1 VSVHHQSFKMGER
14 FLELREVQKYRELD
28 MIVLNYEKYIE
39 EKRREGARKMS
50 KEEQELQKRYWLEYC
65 EAKEEKRRMEM
76 TEFERQEEKRKIAEQ
91 KKKNEEQKIKS
102 KIVNWA
108 SKFKKSKEMELK
120 EVEQKKELVQQKRSM
135 NSDMLKRAVGAVGG
149 GAVGAGGDLTGD
161 VLLDAQYEWDCYD
174 YGAVTAGLLRQGRL
188 DAEKARLQ
196 KEAVTAGLLR
206 QGRLEAEEARLQ
218 KEAERKKIEIEAWER
233 WNNDLLLNGNISVNS
248 SFSDLAVQSGR
259 GAVQSE
265 RAGADRERGQKR
277 RAQSGAGSKNRLN
290 VRVKRAR
297 AEFAGEESVGAVK
310 KRGACGCV
318 GAAVAVGLVAAV
330 VGAVMQLL

>member
-1 VSVHHQSFKMGER
+1 MGER
-14 FLELREVQKYRELD
+14 ISELREVEKYRELD

-39 EKRREGARKMS
+39 EKRREGVKKMS

-91 KKKNEEQKIKS
+91 KKRNEEQKIKS
-102 KIVNWA
+102 RIVGWA
-108 SKFKKSKEMELK
+108 SKFKKSKEVELR
-120 EVEQKKELVQQKRSM
+120 EVEKKKELVQQQRSV

-149 GAVGAGGDLTGD
+149 GAVSGAGGRYSGD

-174 YGAVTAGLLRQGRL
+174 YGAVTAGLLRERRL
-188 DAEKARLQ
+188 DAEKERLQ
-196 KEAVTAGLLR
+196 R
-206 QGRLEAEEARLQ
+206 EAE
-218 KEAERKKIEIEAWER
+218 KKKAEIEAWER

-248 SFSDLAVQSGR
+248 SYSDLAVQSGR
-259 GAVQSE
+259 GAVQGE
-265 RAGADRERGQKR
+265 RAVADRERGQKR

-297 AEFAGEESVGAVK
+297 AEFAEEKSAGAVE

-318 GAAVAVGLVAAV
+318 GAVVAVGLAAAV
-330 VGAVMQLL
+330 AGAIMQLL

>member
-1 VSVHHQSFKMGER
+1 M
-14 FLELREVQKYRELD
+14 LELREVQKYRELD

-39 EKRREGARKMS
+39 EKRREGVRKMS

-102 KIVNWA
+102 KIVSWA
-108 SKFKKSKEMELK
+108 SKFKKSKEVELR
-120 EVEQKKELVQQKRSM
+120 EVEKKKELVQQQRSV

-149 GAVGAGGDLTGD
+149 GAVTGD
-161 VLLDAQYEWDCYD
+161 GGGCCGDFLLDAQYEWDCYD

-196 KEAVTAGLLR
+196 KEA
-206 QGRLEAEEARLQ
+206 E
-218 KEAERKKIEIEAWER
+218 KKKAEIEAWER
-233 WNNDLLLNGNISVNS
+233 WNNDLLLNGNVSVNS
-248 SFSDLAVQSGR
+248 SYSDLAVQSGR

-265 RAGADRERGQKR
+265 RGADCRERGLKR

-290 VRVKRAR
+290 VRAKRAR
-297 AEFAGEESVGAVK
+297 AENAEEKSAGVVE

-318 GAAVAVGLVAAV
+318 GAVVAVSLAAAV
-330 VGAVMQLL
+330 VGAILQLL

>member
-1 VSVHHQSFKMGER
+1 M
-14 FLELREVQKYRELD
+14 ELREVPKYRELD
-28 MIVLNYEKYIE
+28 RIVMNYEKYIE

-50 KEEQELQKRYWLEYC
+50 KDEQELQKRYWLEYC

-102 KIVNWA
+102 RIVSWA
-108 SKFKKSKEMELK
+108 SKFKKSKEVELR
-120 EVEQKKELVQQKRSM
+120 EVEKKKELVQQQRSV

-149 GAVGAGGDLTGD
+149 GAVLGASGGYCGD

-196 KEAVTAGLLR
+196 KEA
-206 QGRLEAEEARLQ
+206 
-218 KEAERKKIEIEAWER
+218 ERKKVEIEAWER
-233 WNNDLLLNGNISVNS
+233 WNNDLLLNGNVSVNS
-248 SFSDLAVQSGR
+248 SYSDLAVQSGR

-265 RAGADRERGQKR
+265 RAGADCRERGLKR
-277 RAQSGAGSKNRLN
+277 RAQSGAESKNRLN
-290 VRVKRAR
+290 VRVKRAKAGV
-297 AEFAGEESVGAVK
+297 AEEKNAGAVE
-310 KRGACGCV
+310 KRGVCGCV
-318 GAAVAVGLVAAV
+318 GAVVAVSLVAAV
-330 VGAVMQLL
+330 AGVVLQLL

>member
-1 VSVHHQSFKMGER
+1 MGDR
-14 FLELREVQKYRELD
+14 VLELREVQKYRELD
-28 MIVLNYEKYIE
+28 RIVLNYEKYIE

-50 KEEQELQKRYWLEYC
+50 KDEQELQKRYWLEYC

-102 KIVNWA
+102 KIVSWA
-108 SKFKKSKEMELK
+108 SRFKKSKEVELR
-120 EVEQKKELVQQKRSM
+120 EVEKKKELVQQQRSV

-149 GAVGAGGDLTGD
+149 GAVSGASGGYCGD

-174 YGAVTAGLLRQGRL
+174 YGAVTAGLLKQGRL

-196 KEAVTAGLLR
+196 REAVTAGLLR
-206 QGRLEAEEARLQ
+206 QGRLDAEEARLQ
-218 KEAERKKIEIEAWER
+218 KEAEKKKIEIEAWER

-248 SFSDLAVQSGR
+248 SYSDLAVQSGR

-265 RAGADRERGQKR
+265 SAVADCRERGLKR
-277 RAQSGAGSKNRLN
+277 RAQSGAESKNRLN
-290 VRVKRAR
+290 VRVKRAK
-297 AEFAGEESVGAVK
+297 AEVAEEKSAGAVE
-310 KRGACGCV
+310 KRGVCGCV
-318 GAAVAVGLVAAV
+318 GAAVAVSLVAAV
-330 VGAVMQLL
+330 AGVVLQLL